1 MKYPERRQ
9 AARRCFGGIHLF
21 SGYVLHSISCF
32 FVTTHGVHNSMFL
45 LPLNCNCSQ
54 VLHIRA
60 GTFAR
65 YSPSIPANVTVRRWG
80 GL

>member
-1 MKYPERRQ
+1 
-9 AARRCFGGIHLF
+9 
-21 SGYVLHSISCF
+21 
-32 FVTTHGVHNSMFL
+32 MFL

-80 GL
+80 ACEQLPFKLQTYFSKENPCPMAH